1 MEFKG
6 TIKWAGEVKS
16 GMTAKGSEWKSQD
29 IMVEEHAP
37 QNPQYPQKLLATIM
51 KADIID
57 KVKLEAVATISYN
70 VKAREFNG
78 KYYGTNEVWKIWYE
92 NAPSQPTQ
100 QSQPVQATTNSDLPF

>member
-16 GMTAKGSEWKSQD
+16 GISKKGSDWISQD
-29 IMVEEHAP
+29 IMVEEYAP
-37 QNPQYPQKLLATIM
+37 KNPQYPQSLSATIK

-57 KVKLEAVATISYN
+57 KLKLEAVATISYN
-70 VKAREFNG
+70 VKANKYNG

-100 QSQPVQATTNSDLPF
+100 QSQPLQETTDSDLPF